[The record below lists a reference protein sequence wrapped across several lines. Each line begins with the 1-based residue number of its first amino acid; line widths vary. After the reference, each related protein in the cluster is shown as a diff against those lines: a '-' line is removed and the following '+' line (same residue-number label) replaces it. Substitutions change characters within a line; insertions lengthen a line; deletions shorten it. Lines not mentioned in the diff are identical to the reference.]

1 MSWRPRVSW
10 TYEVVG
16 GALLACGA
24 VIVAVAVMTIGAIV
38 GRYWSKDDD

>member
-1 MSWRPRVSW
+1 MSW

-24 VIVAVAVMTIGAIV
+24 VIVAVTVMTIGAIV
-38 GRYWSKDDD
+38 GRYWSNDDD